1 MLDRTSGFYP
11 SRKEDG
17 PIIVKTIK
25 EYWAALAISLDTQ
38 ELEQMNLLLAKIHA
52 ICQELDKLHHNFS
65 ELLAENTA
73 LAAIHISDYQL
84 PKLLSSTYSG
94 KSNPDTVSTAQSDIN
109 SNGTYQP
116 ANKITAVKELLEWR
130 REQQVE
136 LSNNLHAEFQQ
147 LQYYS
152 HYQAMPKEFT
162 QAGSGISSSSK
173 ALQEL
178 FRPLAVQVN
187 KYTSDIVTSGIIAMS
202 STSLAGINITPQL
215 YQDHGNY
222 SESRSAD
229 MRGSLS
235 NRFTHEVQHILGLLS
250 INQCFIKPITDIKS
264 VWTAQLSNAAAHSKT
279 GYVREHIRQI
289 YNSYAD
295 KLEILSDLQ
304 PRFTQIDPLIR
315 QGITAQQAPA
325 ASYKATGTVNIVNNV
340 ELSGINIPNSGL
352 ATENIGTAATQAA
365 DYLSQQSMYLWQSRI
380 LNGTPLFG

>member
-1 MLDRTSGFYP
+1 
-11 SRKEDG
+11 
-17 PIIVKTIK
+17 
-25 EYWAALAISLDTQ
+25 
-38 ELEQMNLLLAKIHA
+38 MNLLLAKIHA
-52 ICQELDKLHHNFS
+52 ICQELTNLYTNHTAASQLLWTEELEQFNTTAEYANNSLDKLRNNFS
-65 ELLAENTA
+65 KLLTENTA

-84 PKLLSSTYSG
+84 LKLLSSTYSG
-94 KSNPDTVSTAQSDIN
+94 KSNPDTVSTAQSNIN

-116 ANKITAVKELLEWR
+116 ANKITAVKELLEWQ

-136 LSNNLHAEFQQ
+136 LPNNLHAEYQQ

-152 HYQAMPKEFT
+152 HYQATLKEFT
-162 QAGSGISSSSK
+162 PAGSGISSSSK

-229 MRGSLS
+229 MHRSLL
-235 NRFTHEVQHILGLLS
+235 NRFTHEVQHVSGLLS
-250 INQCFIKPITDIKS
+250 LNKYFIKQITDIKS
-264 VWTAQLSNAAAHSKT
+264 AWTAQLSNTVAYSKT
-279 GYVREHIRQI
+279 GYTREYIRQI

-295 KLEILSDLQ
+295 RLKILSVLQ
-304 PRFTQIDPLIR
+304 PQFTQIDPLIR
-315 QGITAQQAPA
+315 QGITAQQPPA